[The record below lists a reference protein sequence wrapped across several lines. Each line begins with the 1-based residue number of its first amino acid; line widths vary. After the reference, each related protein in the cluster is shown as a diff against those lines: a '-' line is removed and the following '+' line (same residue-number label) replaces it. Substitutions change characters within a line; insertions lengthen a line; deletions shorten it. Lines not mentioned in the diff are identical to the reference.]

1 MRQMLEFL
9 PLLFVFAHGQLV
21 PIRRELLTAP
31 TISPTISPT
40 PFNPKEVVLTWVSA
54 YSTTTKEGGIV
65 GLISD
70 NEAKGTQIAQVE

>member
-31 TISPTISPT
+31 TISPTR
-40 PFNPKEVVLTWVSA
+40 FNPKEVVLTWVSA

>member
-9 PLLFVFAHGQLV
+9 PLLFVFARGQLV

-31 TISPTISPT
+31 APT

>member
-21 PIRRELLTAP
+21 PIRRELLTA
-31 TISPTISPT
+31 STISPT

>member
-9 PLLFVFAHGQLV
+9 PLLFVFARGQLV

-31 TISPTISPT
+31 AISPT

>member
-21 PIRRELLTAP
+21 PIRRELAST
-31 TISPTISPT
+31 TSPT

>member
-31 TISPTISPT
+31 
-40 PFNPKEVVLTWVSA
+40 KEVVLTWVSA

-65 GLISD
+65 GLIGD

>member
-9 PLLFVFAHGQLV
+9 PLLFVFARGQLV

-31 TISPTISPT
+31 TISLT

>member
-9 PLLFVFAHGQLV
+9 PLFFVFAHGQLV
-21 PIRRELLTAP
+21 PIRRELLTA
-31 TISPTISPT
+31 
-40 PFNPKEVVLTWVSA
+40 PKEVVLTWVSA

>member
-21 PIRRELLTAP
+21 PIRRELLTA
-31 TISPTISPT
+31 
-40 PFNPKEVVLTWVSA
+40 PKEVVLTWVSA